1 MQGNGH
7 NLADCLIRHAQA
19 RPDAIALQLP
29 RAALS
34 YRALDALVWR
44 AATRLQRSG
53 VARGDVLALSF
64 EREAALLVALFALAR
79 LGASVLSLPVHYPAQ
94 LRADMV
100 RQAGARMLV
109 SDSVD
114 GGDLG
119 LPRVCLVLATLF
131 EAGTPIDPGVRD
143 ADPRAPWLINIGS
156 GSTGR
161 SKLLPVCHGPALQ
174 RAPRV
179 CPATPEDRVLSL
191 VSLDFSST
199 KMATLATLMAGGTVV
214 LGDRRMAD
222 PVETCRAALPTVLR
236 CSVFH
241 LEAMLRGMAARAQ
254 GEPGQA
260 VLLPSL
266 RMLRVGGS
274 ILTESLRRRVMRLL
288 TPNLFV
294 AYGTNEVG
302 IVSVADPEQIRSTP
316 GTVGRLLP
324 GVELEIVDAQ
334 GAPVPPGEVGHVR
347 LRTAGQIAGYHGD
360 QEATRRAF
368 IDGGWFVPGDL
379 GRLTPDGQLVHCGRA
394 DDLIIMNGINIHPAE
409 IEHAMAAHP
418 AVRDVVVLAATSRIR
433 QQVPVC
439 AVALHENASVTQ
451 AQLQEHARE
460 RLGPRAP
467 YAVFVMDRIPRNELG
482 KPVRDALRRELEP
495 RLQARRQPAGD
506 AADGQPAADRS

>member
-119 LPRVCLVLATLF
+119 LPRVCLVLATL
-131 EAGTPIDPGVRD
+131 
-143 ADPRAPWLINIGS
+143 
-156 GSTGR
+156 
-161 SKLLPVCHGPALQ
+161 
-174 RAPRV
+174 
-179 CPATPEDRVLSL
+179 
-191 VSLDFSST
+191 
-199 KMATLATLMAGGTVV
+199 MAGGTIV

-274 ILTESLRRRVMRLL
+274 IVTESLRRRVMRLL

-439 AVALHENASVTQ
+439 AVALHENASATQ

-467 YAVFVMDRIPRNELG
+467 YAVFVLDRIPRNELG